1 MCESSNF
8 IANNP
13 FLQKLL
19 TEQILNMQKGI
30 LKISSKIALLLCV
43 ALSLNS
49 YGQDIVKI
57 RNQNFTSYFSKTQHL
72 PVLVV
77 YTLTPE
83 LFNCSKQKGENGIG
97 LDTDPQLP
105 EYSALKDDYNNTM
118 FDHAQMMSPDENTC
132 DKDAYRESYYYTN
145 VMPMPKDLYKA
156 LWEKLHDKEILK
168 TKKFKKVKVFA
179 GTVGRNWVIGR
190 DNNVIV
196 PEWCWKVIYIPST
209 DEYLCYEFHNI
220 EPYMAGDKL
229 ANHKV
234 DLNTIESLAGVHFV
248 NGVIS
253 APYVT
258 ATPNN

>member
-1 MCESSNF
+1 
-8 IANNP
+8 
-13 FLQKLL
+13 
-19 TEQILNMQKGI
+19 MQKGI
-30 LKISSKIALLLCV
+30 LKGASKLAAVMCLVSSI
-43 ALSLNS
+43 NS
-49 YGQDIVKI
+49 YGQDIVKV
-57 RNQNFTSYFSKTQHL
+57 RNQNFTSYFSKTQHI

-77 YTLTPE
+77 YSLTPD
-83 LFNCSKQKGENGIG
+83 LFNCIKMKGEAGIR
-97 LDTDPQLP
+97 LQTDPQLP
-105 EYSALKDDYNNTM
+105 DATSLRDDYNNSL
-118 FDHAQMMSPDENTC
+118 FDNAQMMAPEENTC
-132 DKDAYRESYYYTN
+132 DRDAYTESYYFTN
-145 VMPMPKDLYKA
+145 VMPMPKDLYKE

-168 TKKFKKVKVFA
+168 AKKFKKVKVFA

-209 DEYLCYEFHNI
+209 DEYLCYQFHNI
-220 EPYMAGDKL
+220 EPYTPGDKL

-234 DLNTIESLAGVHFV
+234 DINTIESLAGVHFV